1 MEFRRIYV
9 REITEGI
16 NMENMMEKDIAQ
28 VLLSEEQL
36 QARVREMAAQ
46 IAEDYRDK
54 NPTMVCILKGAV
66 MFYTD
71 LLRSIPIQ
79 LTMDFMAVSSYG
91 KSTKSS
97 GEVEIRK
104 DLSSSIEGKH
114 VIIVEDIVD
123 SGFTLT
129 YLTKMLAS
137 RGAASIKLCT
147 LLDKPSRRAPGITLK
162 ADYAGFE
169 VGNEFVVGYGLDY
182 AEQYRNLPYIG
193 ILKPEVY
200 ENA

>member
-1 MEFRRIYV
+1 
-9 REITEGI
+9 
-16 NMENMMEKDIAQ
+16 MEKDIAQ
-28 VLLSEEQL
+28 VLFSEEQL
-36 QARVREMAAQ
+36 RNRIHEMGAQ

-71 LLRSIPIQ
+71 LLRAMPIP

-129 YLTKMLAS
+129 YLTRMLQS

-162 ADYAGFE
+162 ADYSGFE

>member
-1 MEFRRIYV
+1 
-9 REITEGI
+9 
-16 NMENMMEKDIAQ
+16 MEKDIAQ

-36 QARVREMAAQ
+36 QTRVREMAAQ
-46 IAEDYRDK
+46 ISEDYRDK
-54 NPTMVCILKGAV
+54 NPTMVCILKGAI

-71 LLRSIPIQ
+71 LLRAMPIPVS
-79 LTMDFMAVSSYG
+79 MDFMAVSSYG

-162 ADYAGFE
+162 SDYAGFD

-182 AEQYRNLPYIG
+182 AEKYRNLPYIG

>member
-1 MEFRRIYV
+1 MTDVKNIEIYNSKIKRIL
-9 REITEGI
+9 ITEEEIKEAIAKASKVI
-16 NMENMMEKDIAQ
+16 NDSYDGRPI
-28 VLLSEEQL
+28 LLVS
-36 QARVREMAAQ
+36 
-46 IAEDYRDK
+46 
-54 NPTMVCILKGAV
+54 ILKGAFV
-66 MFYTD
+66 FMADFCRAITVPCEIGFMCAKSYYSGTQ
-71 LLRSIPIQ
+71 STGVVKI
-79 LTMDFMAVSSYG
+79 TMDLDQDISQY
-91 KSTKSS
+91 
-97 GEVEIRK
+97 
-104 DLSSSIEGKH
+104 H

-129 YLTKMLAS
+129 YLTKMLES

-162 ADYAGFE
+162 ADYSGFE

-182 AEQYRNLPYIG
+182 AEKYRNLPYIG